1 MSVKQSIRVLISL
14 TLIASIFSAPS
25 AFAGTS
31 YSFNSAL
38 ATGQNGPTQ
47 AQVTTAYTGTT
58 LAGAVTVT
66 TRGIQLWTVP
76 ATGSYQITAVGA
88 GGGGAAGGNGA
99 SMTGTFSLSSGTT
112 LKIVVGQTGVAVSD
126 GGTYYRY
133 GGGGGS
139 YVTNSSNTAY
149 IVAGGGGG
157 AAITGGSYA
166 PSYGTNGSTVA
177 NPSGSLGGV
186 AGTGS
191 SGCGGQ
197 GQGGGGLTGNGT
209 GSPTSMSFTNNS
221 VGGGGGA
228 EQCPLTIG
236 GTPYGGFGGGG
247 AGGNGGGGGGGYY
260 GGNGGDNTYTSGQY
274 DSGDGGGSY
283 NSGSNQSNVVA
294 SNRNTN
300 GSVTITFVGSPTL
313 SLSAA
318 GAATQ
323 TNKGQTLTLTA
334 NAGQSGF
341 VTFFADNKR
350 IAGCIS
356 LSTSGGNVNCVW
368 KATVQTT
375 IVLSA
380 KLVSNG
386 FLAATSSSLSVRVNR
401 RSGTR

>member
-1 MSVKQSIRVLISL
+1 MKRTLWSTVVLAVIASL
-14 TLIASIFSAPS
+14 TVAVEP
-25 AFAGTS
+25 AFAATT
-31 YSFNSAL
+31 YSFTSAG
-38 ATGQNGPTQ
+38 ASGRNGPTQ
-47 AQVTTAYTGTT
+47 AQINTAYTGTT
-58 LAGAVTVT
+58 LAGQVTINT
-66 TRGIQLWTVP
+66 QGIQLWTVP
-76 ATGSYQITAVGA
+76 AAGSYQITAVGA

-112 LKIVVGQTGVAVSD
+112 LKIVVGQTGVAVFD
-126 GGTYYRY
+126 GSTYYRY

-209 GSPTSMSFTNNS
+209 GSPASMSFTNNS
-221 VGGGGGA
+221 VGGSSGA

-260 GGNGGDNTYTSGQY
+260 GGTGGDNAAINSQY

-283 NSGSNQSNVVA
+283 NSGNNQSNVVA
-294 SNRNTN
+294 SNRNAN
-300 GSVTITFVGSPTL
+300 GSVTITFVGSPSL
-313 SLSAA
+313 SISAA
-318 GAATQ
+318 GSATQ

-334 NAGQSGF
+334 NAGQSGL
-341 VTFFADNKR
+341 VTFFADGKR
-350 IAGCIS
+350 IPGCIS
-356 LSTSGGNVNCVW
+356 LSTSGGNVNCIW
-368 KATVQTT
+368 KATIQKYV
-375 IVLSA
+375 VLTA
-380 KLVSNG
+380 NLVTNG
-386 FLAATSSSLSVRVNR
+386 SLAATAASLNIKVNR
-401 RSGTR
+401 RSSKR